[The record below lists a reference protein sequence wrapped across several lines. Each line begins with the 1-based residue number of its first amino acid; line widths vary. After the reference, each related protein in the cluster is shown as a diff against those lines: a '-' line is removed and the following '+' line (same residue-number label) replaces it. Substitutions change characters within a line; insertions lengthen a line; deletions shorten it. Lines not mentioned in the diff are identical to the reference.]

1 MVLPASLEIVIFTPE
16 RPAPL
21 NVTFPLTGDVAISK
35 LTPSLAAPVEVPER
49 LAGVK
54 VVTADRIKKEARVT
68 LEGAAT
74 SPDQIVAAI
83 QGAGKFQA
91 KLAG

>member
-1 MVLPASLEIVIFTPE
+1 VKQAL
-16 RPAPL
+16 
-21 NVTFPLTGDVAISK
+21 
-35 LTPSLAAPVEVPER
+35 ER

-54 VVTADRIKKEARVT
+54 SATADRVKKEARVT
-68 LEGAAT
+68 LEGGAT
-74 SPDQIVAAI
+74 SPGQMIAGI

>member
-1 MVLPASLEIVIFTPE
+1 VKQAL
-16 RPAPL
+16 
-21 NVTFPLTGDVAISK
+21 
-35 LTPSLAAPVEVPER
+35 ER

-54 VVTADRIKKEARVT
+54 SAAADRIKKEARVT
-68 LEGAAT
+68 IEGGGT
-74 SPDQIVAAI
+74 SPVQIVAAI

>member
-1 MVLPASLEIVIFTPE
+1 
-16 RPAPL
+16 
-21 NVTFPLTGDVAISK
+21 VT
-35 LTPSLAAPVEVPER
+35 VEGGVP
-49 LAGVK
+49 
-54 VVTADRIKKEARVT
+54 
-68 LEGAAT
+68 

>member
-1 MVLPASLEIVIFTPE
+1 VKQAL
-16 RPAPL
+16 
-21 NVTFPLTGDVAISK
+21 
-35 LTPSLAAPVEVPER
+35 ER

-54 VVTADRIKKEARVT
+54 ATAVDRMKKEARVT
-68 LEGAAT
+68 FEGAAP
-74 SPDQIVAAI
+74 SPEQIIAAI